1 MRILFILI
9 IKELKQIF
17 RNKGMLPIIFVMPI
31 LQLLIL
37 ANAANYEIKNVNIAI
52 LDLGKN
58 DFIPE
63 ISAQL
68 NANNYF
74 TLKGVKYDE
83 ASAISLLDKGEVDA
97 IIAFQHNFSAQRMPT
112 TPQVQLII
120 NTIDGASSGIVL
132 SYISGFIEQYFAQ
145 NSAMKPLI
153 NLEYTNK
160 FNSKLDYK
168 TVMVPGILVI
178 LVSLIGV
185 FLTAMNIAREKE
197 IGTIDQLNVSPITKL
212 QFIGGKL
219 FPMLIIGLGELFF
232 GIILGRVLYGIP
244 FAGNPLTVITFA
256 IVFLFVML
264 SFGLLI
270 STKADSQQQA
280 MLIAYVFLVV
290 FIMFSGLFT
299 SIESMPIWANRIS
312 QAIPITHFITVMR
325 SVMLKA
331 TPLHLLYRELLILLG
346 TGGLLFTVATLS
358 YKKSE

>member
-9 IKELKQIF
+9 KKELKQIF
-17 RNKGMLPIIFVMPI
+17 RNKGMLPIIFAMPI

-37 ANAANYEIKNVNIAI
+37 ANAANYEIKNVNVAI

-63 ISAQL
+63 LASQL
-68 NANNYF
+68 NANDYF
-74 TLKGVKYDE
+74 TVMSVKYDH
-83 ASAISLLDKGEVDA
+83 ASAVSLLDKGDIDA
-97 IIAFQHNFSAQRMPT
+97 IITFKHNFSAKRIST

-132 SYISGFIEQYFAQ
+132 SYISGFMEEYFDHGD
-145 NSAMKPLI
+145 NVPLI
-153 NLEYTNK
+153 KAEYTNK

-197 IGTIDQLNVSPITKL
+197 IGTIDQLNVSPISKF

-219 FPMLIIGLGELFF
+219 IPMMIIGLGELFV
-232 GIILGRVLYGIP
+232 GIMLGRLLYGIP
-244 FAGNPLTVITFA
+244 FAGNPLTIIAFA

-270 STKADSQQQA
+270 SIKSDSQQQA
-280 MLIAYVFLVV
+280 MLVAYVFLVI

-299 SIESMPIWANRIS
+299 SIESMPAWANRIS
-312 QAIPITHFITVMR
+312 KTIPITHFITVMR

-331 TPLHLLYRELLILLG
+331 TPFRLLYREFFILLAS
-346 TGGLLFTVATLS
+346 GGLLFTVATLA
-358 YKKSE
+358 YRKSE